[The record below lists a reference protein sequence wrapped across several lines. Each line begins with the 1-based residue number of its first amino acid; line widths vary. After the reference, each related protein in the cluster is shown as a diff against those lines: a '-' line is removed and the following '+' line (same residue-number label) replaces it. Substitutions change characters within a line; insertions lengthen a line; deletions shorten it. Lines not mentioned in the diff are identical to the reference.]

1 MSMAATVIKQ
11 DELAQL
17 PPMQGVALFEAA
29 TTLTDVIDALLCQP
43 RFDDG
48 RGMANAAGSVL
59 SDLRDQVAAIA
70 EAAMAAA
77 EPFEPRE
84 QYARLFWAEARLRH
98 AAARADSVE
107 QLVFFAKALTARGGF
122 ALGGDTEEELR
133 S

>member
-1 MSMAATVIKQ
+1 MSMAATAIKQ
-11 DELAQL
+11 DELVQL

-77 EPFEPRE
+77 AAGEPSGHYDR
-84 QYARLFWAEARLRH
+84 RFW
-98 AAARADSVE
+98 AAARIRHASDSSE
-107 QLVFFAKALTARGGF
+107 DAELLVAFAQILAARAF
-122 ALGGDTEEELR
+122 TTSTLP
-133 S
+133 

>member
-1 MSMAATVIKQ
+1 MSMAATAIKQ

-70 EAAMAAA
+70 DAAMAAA
-77 EPFEPRE
+77 AAEEPSGRYDR
-84 QYARLFWAEARLRH
+84 QFW
-98 AAARADSVE
+98 AAARIRHDCDRSEDAE
-107 QLVFFAKALTARGGF
+107 LLVTFAQILAARALAAST
-122 ALGGDTEEELR
+122 LP
-133 S
+133 